1 MRDFSQKQSPSDV
14 VAALATAVEHSWDSA
29 ALAYFSLYDAVHA
42 EFWGVQNSAPFPPY
56 AWSTRATRFADAVIN
71 TSSVLAQTLFHA
83 VVRLSSQYL
92 GNVTENPAPG
102 YVQMVPSVTGKD
114 EKQRTFCIQEGQT

>member
-14 VAALATAVEHSWDSA
+14 VAALRPGVKAISTAVLVEAIYSA
-29 ALAYFSLYDAVHA
+29 FISGCFGALVQKMRKARPLWASALLIVAVL
-42 EFWGVQNSAPFPPY
+42 PPSCY
-56 AWSTRATRFADAVIN
+56 GLT
-71 TSSVLAQTLFHA
+71 TLIP
-83 VVRLSSQYL
+83 RYL
-92 GNVTENPAPG
+92 RNITESPSPG